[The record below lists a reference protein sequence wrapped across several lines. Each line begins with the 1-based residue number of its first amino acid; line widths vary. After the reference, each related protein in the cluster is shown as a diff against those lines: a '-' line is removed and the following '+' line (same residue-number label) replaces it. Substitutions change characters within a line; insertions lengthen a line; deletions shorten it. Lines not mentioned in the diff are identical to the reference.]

1 MGCED
6 EHSDSRQT
14 NLPLFSDS
22 PSAKAQTDKKN
33 ERTLPVS
40 ICCDP
45 CFREPR
51 DIERHNLL
59 IGHTCHVTRKEEG
72 QTKDCKEHG
81 NDPGA
86 ENVTEDT
93 NIFSFDVYD
102 QNNNSRRCCVRIC
115 ANDGDCVDIDESR
128 GDSECDIDLKINCNN
143 DINGKRNCC
152 LRDINGRH
160 NNNDDRVKDVNDD
173 DDYDD
178 DEDKNG
184 AEDGASEDGNN
195 KGYTKTKNET
205 RGVSS
210 DSEKDA
216 TLENQ
221 KSSLTLRTDSRGD
234 EEICRTERFSSSSNL
249 TTHDVNISPIGGSAL
264 LSNNVNSQATAP
276 VNKSTSLRQG
286 ARPKT
291 TFPRT
296 PLDQVADRGFN
307 HTSLAYQQEDTGIR
321 RDFLA
326 RHTIDVSLPYSSQP
340 SDWNFSGVT
349 GSRKDRL
356 YSAFNSKGNSAS
368 WWSFPE
374 PWRANQRA
382 YFSGLQQPDIRNLAA
397 SQDMGL
403 KSNWQLSYPQS
414 ERNAT
419 YTSFKEQRF
428 FNRLDPWNANK
439 HQSLTHG
446 NYSGTFP
453 GAPGNQINS
462 SNAQAWMPSSP
473 LTDSHFSNHDIVS
486 CQVGYNRF
494 TSNEHAVEQHT
505 AAISEGH
512 FQLTSSMMS
521 QSVRP
526 NGLTAPVIRRGNEDQ
541 RTDDSVRL
549 GQSGTANQERGH
561 LNLSGELT
569 SRNGEPQEGLPS
581 ARRISSRSSVQ
592 SSSEDGTLVALG
604 RKVAEA
610 CSVVERV
617 MKERDERI
625 KAQREVAVRERERR
639 ERIEREERER
649 REMEL
654 REREARERE
663 ERERE
668 ARETRERQERQMR
681 EREASEIVG
690 RERTRHDEDQR
701 KAWNQGERAP
711 IQESSQW
718 QCRHYQRLCSVSFP
732 CCGVFYPCHR
742 CHNDSGACDVED
754 LKANQATHVKCGSC
768 GHEEQINERS
778 QHCSICGSRFS
789 EYFCFKCKHFTGAEK
804 NPFHCDKC
812 GICRIHRD
820 KSFHC
825 DVCNVC
831 LDKRLEGNHKCRPNS
846 GHDECCICLEDA
858 FSGCQI
864 LPCSH
869 KVHKDCAIAMI
880 QNGIRNCPICRHP
893 LFNQES

>member
-1 MGCED
+1 MGSGD
-6 EHSDSRQT
+6 EHIDSRQI
-14 NLPLFSDS
+14 NLLLSSDS
-22 PSAKAQTDKKN
+22 SSAKAQLDKKN
-33 ERTLPVS
+33 ECTSSVS

-45 CFREPR
+45 CFRETS
-51 DIERHNLL
+51 DNETHNLQN
-59 IGHTCHVTRKEEG
+59 GHTSHVTRKEEG

-93 NIFSFDVYD
+93 NNFSFDVYD
-102 QNNNSRRCCVRIC
+102 QNNSSRRCCDRIC
-115 ANDGDCVDIDESR
+115 ANDGDCVDIEGR
-128 GDSECDIDLKINCNN
+128 GDSECDIDVKINCDN
-143 DINGKRNCC
+143 DIDGKRNGC

-160 NNNDDRVKDVNDD
+160 DHNDDRVKDVNDDDD

-184 AEDGASEDGNN
+184 AEDGVSEDGNN

-210 DSEKDA
+210 DSEND
-216 TLENQ
+216 TSLEN
-221 KSSLTLRTDSRGD
+221 KKPSLNLPTDSRGD

-276 VNKSTSLRQG
+276 VNKSTSLTQG

-291 TFPRT
+291 TFQRT
-296 PLDQVADRGFN
+296 PLDQVADGGFN
-307 HTSLAYQQEDTGIR
+307 HTSLVYQQEDTGIR

-340 SDWNFSGVT
+340 SDWNLSGVS
-349 GSRKDRL
+349 GSRTDRL
-356 YSAFNSKGNSAS
+356 YSAFGSKGNSAS

-382 YFSGLQQPDIRNLAA
+382 NFSGLQQPDIRNAAA

-403 KSNWQLSYPQS
+403 RSNWQLSYHPQS

-419 YTSFKEQRF
+419 YTSFEEQQF
-428 FNRLDPWNANK
+428 FNRLGSWNANK
-439 HQSLTHG
+439 HQSLTRG
-446 NYSGTFP
+446 NFSGTFP
-453 GAPGNQINS
+453 GAPGNQVNS

-473 LTDSHFSNHDIVS
+473 LTDSRFSNHDIVS

-494 TSNEHAVEQHT
+494 TSNEHAVEPHT
-505 AAISEGH
+505 ATTPEGH
-512 FQLTSSMMS
+512 HLQLTSNMLS
-521 QSVRP
+521 QSVRS
-526 NGLTAPVIRRGNEDQ
+526 NGLTAPVIRHGNEDQ
-541 RTDDSVRL
+541 RTDDSARL
-549 GQSGTANQERGH
+549 RQSATANQERGH
-561 LNLSGELT
+561 LNLPGELT

-581 ARRISSRSSVQ
+581 ARRITSRSSGQ
-592 SSSEDGTLVALG
+592 SSSEDCTLVALG

-625 KAQREVAVRERERR
+625 KAQKEAAVTERERR

-649 REMEL
+649 TQMEL

-768 GHEEQINERS
+768 GHEEQAS
-778 QHCSICGSRFS
+778 S
-789 EYFCFKCKHFTGAEK
+789 
-804 NPFHCDKC
+804 D
-812 GICRIHRD
+812 
-820 KSFHC
+820 
-825 DVCNVC
+825 
-831 LDKRLEGNHKCRPNS
+831 
-846 GHDECCICLEDA
+846 
-858 FSGCQI
+858 
-864 LPCSH
+864 
-869 KVHKDCAIAMI
+869 
-880 QNGIRNCPICRHP
+880 
-893 LFNQES
+893 